1 MKAGKAG
8 KAAEA
13 GMVMLEYAASSTRC
27 DFIQIHCPAGGPL
40 RRHALAS
47 RHRHFPLRPAL
58 QARCALHN
66 LYSMHQLILDLL
78 PETPPSL
85 DNFVVGSNGEAL
97 AGLAGWLAAD
107 SRETLLL
114 LWGEPASGKTH
125 LLRASGAR
133 YIDAQDDRA
142 LAGLEAAESGDDT
155 MATTTPESIPGIPTR
170 ASPVR
175 YAIDNIEALDERGQI
190 ALFNLFNRLRA
201 TNGAGRLLAAA
212 AAPPQ
217 QLTVREDLRTRLGS
231 GLVYRLQPLSE
242 AEQDAA
248 LTAQAARRGLRL
260 PTGALAYLRSR
271 APRDMRSLSA
281 LLDALDRYSLE
292 RRRPITLP
300 LLREVLHPAPHTAAF
315 QNNSE

>member
-1 MKAGKAG
+1 
-8 KAAEA
+8 
-13 GMVMLEYAASSTRC
+13 
-27 DFIQIHCPAGGPL
+27 
-40 RRHALAS
+40 
-47 RHRHFPLRPAL
+47 
-58 QARCALHN
+58 
-66 LYSMHQLILDLL
+66 MHQLILDLL

-133 YIDAQDDRA
+133 YIDAQNDCA
-142 LAGLEAAESGDDT
+142 LASLEAAESADDT
-155 MATTTPESIPGIPTR
+155 MATTMTPESIPTR
-170 ASPVR
+170 TSSVR

-190 ALFNLFNRLRA
+190 VLFNLFNRLRA
-201 TNGAGRLLAAA
+201 TNGTGRLLAAA

-217 QLTVREDLRTRLGS
+217 QLAVREDLRTRLGS

-292 RRRPITLP
+292 QRRPITLP
-300 LLREVLHPAPHTAAF
+300 LLREVLHPALHTAV
-315 QNNSE
+315 SK

>member
-1 MKAGKAG
+1 
-8 KAAEA
+8 
-13 GMVMLEYAASSTRC
+13 
-27 DFIQIHCPAGGPL
+27 
-40 RRHALAS
+40 
-47 RHRHFPLRPAL
+47 
-58 QARCALHN
+58 
-66 LYSMHQLILDLL
+66 MHQLILDLL

-133 YIDAQDDRA
+133 YIDAQDDCA
-142 LAGLEAAESGDDT
+142 LASLEAAESAEDT
-155 MATTTPESIPGIPTR
+155 MATTMTPESIPTR
-170 ASPVR
+170 TSSVR

-201 TNGAGRLLAAA
+201 TNGTGRLLAAA

-217 QLTVREDLRTRLGS
+217 QLAVREDLRTRLGS